1 MNIRKNYPKREF
13 LIRTFTVLAFF
24 TFAATLNAQVHEKD
38 EIVAAVE
45 LTKMNVVYIGVDNPL
60 KIAVSGYEC
69 SDLNVTITNGSIKG
83 EKGEYIINP
92 RRPGNMVLSVYANGK
107 LVNETSFR
115 VKYVPNPILMVAGLT
130 GGDITKNHL
139 LSANVVKVR
148 LPDFDFDLSFKIKS
162 FLVSATGRDG
172 SYVEARSD
180 SEQISDTQKEIIKNA
195 EVGARINFED
205 ISVIGP
211 DGRIVKL
218 SPVVFQIIE

>member
-1 MNIRKNYPKREF
+1 MIFKKNYQRPGF
-13 LIRTFTVLAFF
+13 LMLILFLTSITFISAQESEKSKVF
-24 TFAATLNAQVHEKD
+24 T
-38 EIVAAVE
+38 AVE

-60 KIAVSGYEC
+60 KVAVSGYDF

-107 LVNETSFR
+107 LINETSFR

-139 LSANVVKVR
+139 LSANAVKVR
-148 LPDFDFDLSFKIKS
+148 LPDFDFDLSFKMKS
-162 FLVSATGRDG
+162 FLVSATGADG
-172 SYVEARSD
+172 AYVEARSD
-180 SEQISDTQKEIIKNA
+180 SEEISDAQKEIIKNA
-195 EVGARINFED
+195 EVGTKINFED

-211 DGRIVKL
+211 DGRTVKL
-218 SPVVFQIIE
+218 NPVIFQIIE